1 MRRSLFAAAT
11 LLLLTAPSEAAERVV
26 RHSFR
31 SSTPA
36 AGVRSLLVEIPAGE
50 IRIVNGP
57 SSEIRIAGTARRDFD
72 AWDNPEAQQRIVDA
86 VDVEAYVNGRDAIVR
101 RRFGPAAR
109 SWRSQ
114 KFTGIELTLEVPPGI
129 SVAFDTSFGE
139 VRMNGT
145 FGDIDVRLRAGEVYI
160 RTPRSDVREL
170 NASCRVGEVYTN
182 LGHEIV
188 TREGLLPGRT
198 HFENPAGRTRINAHV
213 TAGEIHV
220 DLK

>member
-1 MRRSLFAAAT
+1 MRRSVFFAAVG
-11 LLLLTAPSEAAERVV
+11 LLLAIPSTAAERVV
-26 RHSFR
+26 RHSFA
-31 SSTPA
+31 STTPA
-36 AGVRSLLVEIPAGE
+36 PGVRTVLVEIPSGS
-50 IRIVNGP
+50 IKVINGHAN
-57 SSEIRIAGTARRDFD
+57 EIRIAGVARRDFD
-72 AWDNPEAQQRIVDA
+72 AWDKVESHQKIADA

-101 RRFGPAAR
+101 RRFGPGAR

-114 KFTGIELTLEVPPGI
+114 KFTQIELTLEVPAGVSI
-129 SVAFDTSFGE
+129 SFTTSTGE
-139 VRMNGT
+139 IRMNGS
-145 FGDIDVRLRAGEVYI
+145 FGNIDADLRAGELYI

-188 TREGLLPGRT
+188 TREGVLPRRT

-213 TAGEIHV
+213 TAGEIHI